1 MKKQKKRY
9 KWLSQCEA
17 VCQFSNICIG
27 KKICKPNM
35 KYERVEITEE
45 LNKGRLKNELYAKS

>member
-1 MKKQKKRY
+1 MKKEKKRY

-27 KKICKPNM
+27 KNVCKPNM
-35 KYERVEITEE
+35 KYERVEIAEE
-45 LNKGRLKNELYAKS
+45 SDNVKESGKESKE